1 MRIVFL
7 HQFDTCYVIILF
19 LGYVYKHK
27 VLQLNTH
34 THPLF
39 QIKLKGYGLQHRS
52 FFTYKGDFLLNI
64 AVLKIVAL
72 DGLVR
77 PVQLPGD
84 PKVGEDDGQAGE
96 ECAENRQSHDEGG
109 VV

>member
-1 MRIVFL
+1 M
-7 HQFDTCYVIILF
+7 
-19 LGYVYKHK
+19 YKHK

-52 FFTYKGDFLLNI
+52 FFTYKGDLLLNI

-109 VV
+109 MV